1 MATQKVYSTKE
12 AEERFNTLPPEV
24 QKFIY
29 SPEMFAALKNI
40 ADKHKLHVDQLALLQ
55 AEVSSVMLGFTESQD
70 FVSTLEEN
78 VRLEEAEAKLVAT
91 EVNDQVLLKIREVM
105 KQLPKNQP
113 NAPTPPPAPVAPA
126 PVAPPAPQK
135 PAEPHPAEL
144 MLSQKTVTT
153 APTVPAAPA
162 KPEPYKADPYREVP
176 E

>member
-40 ADKHKLHVDQLALLQ
+40 ADKHKLHVDQLALVQ

-78 VRLEEAEAKLVAT
+78 VRLDAEEAKLVAT
-91 EVNDQVLLKIREVM
+91 EINDQVLLKIREVM

-113 NAPTPPPAPVAPA
+113 APTPPPTSVAPIPVAP
-126 PVAPPAPQK
+126 PPAPQK
-135 PAEPHPAEL
+135 PPEIHPAEL
-144 MLSQKTVTT
+144 MLTQKTVTV
-153 APTVPAAPA
+153 AQPTTN
-162 KPEPYKADPYREVP
+162 
-176 E
+176 